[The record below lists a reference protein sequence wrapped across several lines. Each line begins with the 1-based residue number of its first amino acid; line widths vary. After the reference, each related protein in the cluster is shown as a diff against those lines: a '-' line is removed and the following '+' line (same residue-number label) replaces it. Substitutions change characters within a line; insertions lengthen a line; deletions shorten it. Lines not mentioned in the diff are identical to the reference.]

1 MPTYT
6 FRNNKTNEE
15 WDEFMTIADMEKFI
29 SKKHID
35 LVPQIPNFI
44 SGTTSASNNKDG
56 GFNEVMSKI
65 TDSSFKMTQSERQKI
80 LPYERIGVEGG
91 EVVRQKGLFGVPYAD
106 EVSAARDISL
116 AELVYYV
123 NDKKLA
129 TKELENIHSS
139 IVESIKKSDIMKN
152 HFLPYSNTLFST
164 GKKCH
169 FSIL

>member
-56 GFNEVMSKI
+56 GFNEVLHKV
-65 TDSSFKMTQSERQKI
+65 SEAHPHSP
-80 LPYERIGVEGG
+80 L
-91 EVVRQKGLFGVPYAD
+91 AD
-106 EVSAARDISL
+106 RTLRRTNKQVKTSEI
-116 AELVYYV
+116 
-123 NDKKLA
+123 
-129 TKELENIHSS
+129 
-139 IVESIKKSDIMKN
+139 IKKHRTNK
-152 HFLPYSNTLFST
+152 
-164 GKKCH
+164 
-169 FSIL
+169 